1 VSPGAA
7 GSPARILL
15 IERSFSPQ
23 SLQDQRNRGLVPL
36 GAPCPLSGQFWSKP
50 EVEMNILTVP
60 YVSQILPG
68 ALQHNNDCG
77 AASTLMVL
85 NAYNTAKDLTVDKFY
100 DKMYPSGDLS
110 LSASQLMAMLTTYKV
125 KNKWMADMLIHD
137 LFDILV
143 EKRTAIPLIH
153 YAPLVKAKLTEKTNF
168 LGAHFVVLVG
178 MDINNICINDPY
190 STGSGAGLEIPI
202 EIFKQ
207 AWAQCSLDGNPNNCA
222 LATTIPI
229 QDLSV
234 PIPPPVG
241 VMYGFNVYNGTLI
254 NGINV
259 RSGPASYNTLVKTI
273 WRAETPIVYIT
284 QISGEWG
291 RLADESGWVY
301 MPYLK
306 KAEG

>member
-1 VSPGAA
+1 
-7 GSPARILL
+7 
-15 IERSFSPQ
+15 
-23 SLQDQRNRGLVPL
+23 
-36 GAPCPLSGQFWSKP
+36 
-50 EVEMNILTVP
+50 MNILPVP

-85 NAYNTAKDLTVDKFY
+85 NAYNLGKDLTVDKFY

-110 LSASQLMAMLTTYKV
+110 LSASQLMTMLTTYKV
-125 KNKWMADMLIHD
+125 KNKWVVDMHVHD
-137 LFDILV
+137 LYDILV
-143 EKRTAIPLIH
+143 DQCLAIALIH
-153 YAPLVKAKLTEKTNF
+153 YAPLVQAKLTEKTGF
-168 LGAHFVVLVG
+168 LRAHFVVVLG
-178 MDINNICINDPY
+178 IDIKNICINDPY
-190 STGSGAGLEIPI
+190 TSGSGKGLEVPV
-202 EIFKQ
+202 EVFKQ

-222 LATTIPI
+222 IVTTIPI

-259 RSGPASYNTLVKTI
+259 RSGPASSYALVKTI

-291 RLADESGWVY
+291 KLADESGWVY